1 VRVKDVRTKIFQ
13 SIDFFLNFHC
23 SQTVS
28 YLLDRQ
34 KKLGVTDFVSEIK
47 HVENYPD
54 FEKIGTSNSAWS
66 TGVYS

>member
-1 VRVKDVRTKIFQ
+1 MRVKDVCTKIFQ

-23 SQTVS
+23 SQIVS

-47 HVENYPD
+47 RVENYPD
-54 FEKIGTSNSAWS
+54 FEKIGASNSAWS